1 MAAKALYNLPVDC
14 WELIISFLIFDD
26 NNTQDNLIHYV
37 KSLSLVS
44 KTFLSIISRL
54 ILTITIFDPTPSVL
68 RRLFH
73 RFSNLNSVNISFHH
87 LDAAIALALR
97 DTPTLKSLSISNFDP
112 DEENCIFS
120 HFIDSLLSLKCLTC
134 LDLLGLQVSDDFL
147 YSIATEGFPL
157 KKFVLRS
164 CTGYS
169 YDGIYFFL
177 SKCSGIQHLGFHRID
192 FLNDH
197 YIAQL
202 SLFLGDLVSIKLCDC
217 WNLTKLALFAL
228 IRHIRHCHSLSE
240 ITMEGIGIESV
251 ESFYSIKD
259 FDVNPQLKSLC
270 LTYNS
275 SVKDENILMFA
286 SIFPNLQHLDLSS
299 CNSISEKSICQV
311 LSRCCKIK
319 YLNLSDCREVWL
331 LKINSVIPELEVLN
345 LSNTSIDDK
354 TLFEISTTCCGL
366 LHISLRCCKHVTE
379 KGVTNVIENFTQL
392 KEIDLRFCHKV
403 DAEVIL
409 KLVDRDNYSTIFLF

>member
-1 MAAKALYNLPVDC
+1 MAAEALFNLPVDC
-14 WELIISFLIFDD
+14 WELIFTFLIFDD

-44 KTFLSIISRL
+44 KTFHSLISRL
-54 ILTITIFDPTPSVL
+54 VLSITISDPTPSVL

-73 RFSNLNSVNISFHH
+73 RFSNLNSLNLSFHH

-97 DTPTLKSLSISNFDP
+97 DRPTLKSLSISNFDP

-134 LDLLGLQVSDDFL
+134 LDLLGLQISDDFL
-147 YSIATEGFPL
+147 CTIATEGFPL

-164 CTGYS
+164 CSGYS
-169 YDGIYFFL
+169 YDGIYFLL
-177 SKCSGIQHLGFHRID
+177 SKCSGIQHLGFHRND

-197 YIAQL
+197 HIAQL

-217 WNLTKLALFAL
+217 WNLTKSALFAL
-228 IRHIRHCHSLSE
+228 ISE
-240 ITMEGIGIESV
+240 ITMEGIGKESV
-251 ESFYSIKD
+251 ESFYSLKD
-259 FDVNPQLKSLC
+259 FDVNLQLKSLC

-275 SVKDENILMFA
+275 SIKDENILMFA
-286 SIFPNLQHLDLSS
+286 SIFPNLQLLDLSS

-311 LSRCCKIK
+311 LNRCCKIK

-331 LKINSVIPELEVLN
+331 LKLNFAIPELEVLN

-354 TLFEISTTCCGL
+354 TLYEISTTCCGL
-366 LHISLRCCKHVTE
+366 LHLSLRCCKHITE
-379 KGVTNVIENFTQL
+379 KGVTNVIKNCTQL

-403 DAEVIL
+403 DAEAIL
-409 KLVDRDNYSTIFLF
+409 KSVERDNYSTIFLF